1 MSDPLKLDAI
11 QHYED
16 HTDLGVR
23 GCAENL
29 DIGSL

>member
-1 MSDPLKLDAI
+1 MRGPLKLDVI
-11 QHYED
+11 QYYED
-16 HTDLGVR
+16 HTDLGGR